1 MWAAVRS
8 GRPDL
13 KPLRVRAQP
22 SGSRLQR
29 SVSSVA
35 VQAAAIDDGGG
46 GLEQLLRV
54 HDFPAAE
61 VGLGELWAVMP
72 ACISCG
78 WSQPPGFGLRT
89 AWLA

>member
-35 VQAAAIDDGGG
+35 VEAAAGDGG

-61 VGLGELWAVMP
+61 VGA
-72 ACISCG
+72 
-78 WSQPPGFGLRT
+78 
-89 AWLA
+89 

>member
-35 VQAAAIDDGGG
+35 VEAAAGDGGG

-61 VGLGELWAVMP
+61 VGA
-72 ACISCG
+72 
-78 WSQPPGFGLRT
+78 
-89 AWLA
+89 

>member
-1 MWAAVRS
+1 MWAAVCS

-35 VQAAAIDDGGG
+35 VEAAAGHGSG
-46 GLEQLLRV
+46 SLEQLLRV

-61 VGLGELWAVMP
+61 VNPGGLPE
-72 ACISCG
+72 SCG
-78 WSQPPGFGLRT
+78 RRVLREVLAPCALFRVWVLPP
-89 AWLA
+89 